1 MKNNRSDFFGMNGVN
16 AMKIKRIAHLI
27 IGTVLLAAG
36 SFSAQA
42 ATATF
47 SDMNSGNGTDLLF
60 SVTGT
65 TVDGLDGNILHIG
78 LNGFKATSGGAPT
91 ALVDSFSV
99 NIAAPTGFYITSI
112 DYAEVYSYLSGTGVT
127 AITLSV
133 VANGAASN
141 PASAAFAFS
150 DGSNVGISIP
160 TIVYGPGVEMVSL
173 SISNSLFAF
182 ALSDAVAIEKLSGTL
197 SVGLTPV
204 PLPPALGLLG
214 AALIGLTTIGK
225 RRNRAA

>member
-1 MKNNRSDFFGMNGVN
+1 MKT
-16 AMKIKRIAHLI
+16 KRIAHLLA
-27 IGTVLLAAG
+27 GTVLLAAG

-47 SDMNSGNGTDLLF
+47 EDFNTGNGIDALF
-60 SVTGT
+60 SVSGTG
-65 TVDGLDGNILHIG
+65 VIADNVLQVGLDNFVASSAAGVP
-78 LNGFKATSGGAPT
+78 AVA
-91 ALVDSFSV
+91 VDSFSV
-99 NIAAPTGFYITSI
+99 NIVAPSGFWISSI
-112 DYAEVYSYLSGTGVT
+112 DYAEQYSYIADQGVA

-133 VANGAASN
+133 IANGVGSN

-150 DGSNVGISIP
+150 NGTDVGITIP
-160 TIVYGPGVEMVSL
+160 QIVYGPGVDAVAL
-173 SISNSLFAF
+173 TISNSLFAYGIGG
-182 ALSDAVAIEKLSGTL
+182 DAAVGKQLAVL

-225 RRNRAA
+225 RRSRAAA

>member
-1 MKNNRSDFFGMNGVN
+1 MKT
-16 AMKIKRIAHLI
+16 KRIAHLAV
-27 IGTVLLAAG
+27 GMALLAAG

-47 SDMNSGNGTDLLF
+47 SGMNSGDGTDLLF
-60 SVTGT
+60 SVSGT
-65 TVDGLDGNILHIG
+65 TIDGVDGNILNVG
-78 LNGFKATSGGAPT
+78 LNSFKAVSASGAPT
-91 ALVDSFSV
+91 VLVDTFSV
-99 NIAAPTGFYITSI
+99 NITAPTGFYITSV
-112 DYAEVYSYLSGTGVT
+112 DYDEVYSYLSSTGVA

-133 VANGAASN
+133 VANGVASN

-150 DGSNVGISIP
+150 NGANVGISIP
-160 TIVYGPGVEMVSL
+160 QIVYGPGVESVSL
-173 SISNSLFAF
+173 SISNSLFAY
-182 ALSDAVAIEKLSGTL
+182 ALSNTVEIEKLSATL

-225 RRNRAA
+225 RRNRVAA